1 MFVWKIAPALATG
14 NTVVIKSAE
23 TTPLSA
29 LKVCEYIA
37 QAGFPPGTVNLVSGF
52 GKTVGSAIANHMDI
66 DKLAFTGSTA
76 TGRFILKASAMSNL
90 KKVTLELGGKGPV
103 RHTLSW
109 TLLRLLFSE
118 DTELIVR
125 ILYFPTQT

>member
-14 NTVVIKSAE
+14 NMVVIKSAE

-29 LKVCEYIA
+29 LKVCEFIR

-52 GKTVGSAIANHMDI
+52 GKTVGSAIAHHMDI

-76 TGRFILKASAMSNL
+76 TGRTILKASASSNL
-90 KKVTLELGGKGPV
+90 KKVTLELGGKSPV
-103 RHTLSW
+103 RHNFFPNPNPLSFM
-109 TLLRLLFSE
+109 LA
-118 DTELIVR
+118 
-125 ILYFPTQT
+125 